1 MPAVCRHGRGVH
13 CYPVVAVNLTTV
25 TRSVSISG
33 RVIVIVGG
41 GEGGGGAVCDS
52 VLCSAAEFSPIAG

>member
-1 MPAVCRHGRGVH
+1 
-13 CYPVVAVNLTTV
+13 VVAVNLTTV